1 MFTFAK
7 IIING
12 DNYNTVNASRFIA
25 RRMSDRTSAQGAMT
39 HIAATAVAV
48 SVAVMILTLA
58 VVFGFRREMASFIS
72 RMAAEVTV
80 TDIRSL
86 RSGESLP
93 IEDTTH
99 LREIVESAACAT
111 ADDVHIDAYIARG
124 GVIRT
129 ENGAAGVLLKGTESA
144 AGVAGFGS
152 CLTQGALPRFET
164 NRRKE
169 LILPEST
176 AQRLGV
182 TAGGK
187 VELLFMEEDGTPR
200 REVFKVCGLYSTG
213 MEDGRAAVA
222 LTDMRNVR
230 KINGWTEEQISGYEV
245 RTADFDRADAVAD
258 AINDA
263 LILRYEGEDNVA
275 AVSARMLYDDVFNW
289 LGTHDVNAAVVIT
302 IMFVVALFN
311 MITALLILILEQT
324 RMIGILKTMG
334 MRNSDL
340 RRIFVERSARIV
352 LRGIAWGSIVGI
364 GSALVQQ
371 WTHIVT
377 LDAEGYGVSAVPVE
391 LGAGWIIALD
401 AGFAAAIVLLSA
413 VATTLVA
420 RIRPAEAIRYE

>member
-1 MFTFAK
+1 M
-7 IIING
+7 
-12 DNYNTVNASRFIA
+12 NASRFITS
-25 RRMSDRTSAQGAMT
+25 RMGRGAGAQGVMT

-58 VVFGFRREMASFIS
+58 VVFGFRREMAEFIS
-72 RMAAEVTV
+72 RMAADVTI

-93 IEDTTH
+93 IGDTAH
-99 LREIVESAACAT
+99 LRETIESAAVEVANGVQM
-111 ADDVHIDAYIARG
+111 AAYIARG

-129 ENGAAGVLLKGTESA
+129 ERGAAGILLKGTESA
-144 AGVAGFGS
+144 EGVAGFAG
-152 CLTQGALPRFET
+152 CLTEGALLRFEE

-169 LILPEST
+169 IMIPEST
-176 AQRLGV
+176 ARMLGAK
-182 TAGGK
+182 AGDK
-187 VELLFMEEDGTPR
+187 VELLFMEEDGKPR
-200 REVFKVCGLYSTG
+200 REVFKVCGLYQSG

-230 KINGWTEEQISGYEV
+230 KVNGWAEGQISGYEV

-258 AINDA
+258 AVNEA
-263 LILRYEGEDNVA
+263 LAMRYEGDDNVT
-275 AVSARMLYDDVFNW
+275 AVSARMLYEDVFNW

-311 MITALLILILEQT
+311 MVTALLILILERT

-352 LRGIAWGSIVGI
+352 LRGIAWGSATGI
-364 GSALVQQ
+364 GLALVQQ
-371 WTHIVT
+371 WTHAIT

-391 LGAGWIIALD
+391 LGAGWIVALD
-401 AGFAAAIVLLSA
+401 AVFAVAIVVLSA
-413 VATTLVA
+413 VATTLAA
-420 RIRPAEAIRYE
+420 RVKPAEAIRYE

>member
-1 MFTFAK
+1 M
-7 IIING
+7 
-12 DNYNTVNASRFIA
+12 NASRFIA
-25 RRMSDRTSAQGAMT
+25 SRMGRGAGAQGVMT
-39 HIAATAVAV
+39 HIATTAVAV

-93 IEDTTH
+93 IGDTAH
-99 LREIVESAACAT
+99 LREIIESAAGEV
-111 ADDVHIDAYIARG
+111 ADGVRTQAYIARG

-129 ENGAAGVLLKGTESA
+129 ERGVAGILLKGTESA
-144 AGVAGFGS
+144 DGVACFAG
-152 CLTQGALPRFET
+152 CLTEGALPRFEA

-169 LILPEST
+169 IIIPEAT
-176 AQRLGV
+176 ARMLGAK
-182 TAGGK
+182 AGDK
-187 VELLFMEEDGTPR
+187 VELLFMEENGEPR
-200 REVFKVCGLYSTG
+200 REVFKVCGLYLSG

-230 KINGWTEEQISGYEV
+230 KVNGWTEEGQISGYEV
-245 RTADFDRADAVAD
+245 RTADFDSADAVAD
-258 AINDA
+258 AVNDA
-263 LILRYEGEDNVA
+263 IIERYDGDDNVA
-275 AVSARMLYDDVFNW
+275 AVSARTLYEDVFNW

-311 MITALLILILEQT
+311 MVTALLILILEQT
-324 RMIGILKTMG
+324 RMIGLLKTMG

-340 RRIFVERSARIV
+340 RRIFVERAWRIV
-352 LRGIAWGSIVGI
+352 LRGTLWGNVVGI
-364 GSALVQQ
+364 GLALMQMR
-371 WTHIVT
+371 THVIT

-391 LGAGWIIALD
+391 LGAGWIVALD

-413 VATTLVA
+413 TATTLVA
-420 RIRPAEAIRYE
+420 RVKPAEAIEYE